1 MSKPDKTLERFWDM
15 PQRDL
20 LILLEATPAGLT
32 SDEAKQ
38 RLRLHGPNSL
48 VAESRFAPLI
58 GFLRFFANP
67 LVLILLAASAIS
79 IVLGDHVVGA
89 IIIAIVLLSVV
100 VNFYMEFQARHAV
113 EDIRKQVAT
122 TAAVLRDGREQEL
135 PVAELVP
142 GDIIRLNAG
151 DLAPADARLLDS
163 KDLHVR
169 ESALTGESLP
179 VDKAAGDLPAG
190 QHTIAD
196 ASNSLF
202 LGTAVQTGIG
212 TAVIVRTGKDT
223 AFGAIAQRLAM
234 RPPETEFG
242 RGIRHFG
249 MMITR
254 VMMLLVLFVLLVNIV
269 LHRPLLE
276 SFLFSVALA
285 VGMTP
290 EMMPMIITISLAQG
304 ARRMARKKVLVKQLT
319 AIEDFGSVEILC
331 SDKTGTLTE
340 GEIALDR
347 HVDVQG
353 RDSDDVL
360 RFVYLNSYFQA
371 GIKSPLDDAILKY
384 QRPAITE
391 YEKVDEIP
399 FDFNRK
405 RLSVVVRHGGEDL
418 LITKGEAESMFAIC
432 ATVTIDGVPQ
442 PFDESRRAQA
452 TEILKKL
459 SADGYRALG
468 VAFRKVEKQ
477 DAYAVA
483 AEQDM
488 TLAGFA
494 AFLDPPKEGI
504 VAVLE
509 ALKKNGV
516 SVVIMTGDNQYV
528 TQKVAHDVG
537 LAADRMV
544 TGSQVDTMD
553 DAALAY
559 QAEHGAIFARVSP
572 EQKNRVILGLK
583 ARGHVVGYI
592 GDGINDAP
600 SLHTADVGIS
610 VMNGVDVA
618 KDAAKIILLEKD
630 LAVLNEGVS
639 PVGFRRQRSVFQVIP
654 GHGGT
659 GQHIRTT
666 AGIGHQPGVRF
677 STSHQPGRLRRYAE
691 RSPHGFDFR
700 VSGSNQCGV
709 TTGRAGAGDCAGDD
723 VRRVCRNRD
732 RYRRRCPSHFSL
744 RDYPRR
750 RHTGFSH
757 GAGYARRNADD
768 LHDGPG
774 TGGRKDWRRP
784 GRSLVAVA
792 EGCGA
797 RASTDRRHDANHPRF
812 CRSRS
817 GLCWGVPG
825 KRGRPAGSAG
835 HGLSA
840 ACFGEGNRQ
849 QFSDYP
855 SAEPQSV
862 RPPLPEMPARLWCP
876 MGRDAPH
883 HDRIS
888 ILMRASCL
896 TLART
901 H

>member
-1 MSKPDKTLERFWDM
+1 MNKPDKTLDRFWDI

-20 LILLEATPAGLT
+20 LTLLQATPAGLT
-32 SDEAKQ
+32 SAEAKQ

-48 VAESRFAPLI
+48 VGESRFAPLI
-58 GFLRFFANP
+58 NFLRFFANP

-79 IVLGDHVVGA
+79 IALGDHVGGS
-89 IIIAIVLLSVV
+89 IIIAIVLLSVL
-100 VNFYMEFQARHAV
+100 VNFYTEFQARHAV

-122 TAAVLRDGREQEL
+122 TAAVVRDGHGLEL

-142 GDIIRLNAG
+142 GDIVRLNAG
-151 DLAPADARLLDS
+151 DLAPADGRLLDS

-179 VDKAAGDLPAG
+179 VDKAAADLAAG
-190 QHTIAD
+190 QHGIAD
-196 ASNSLF
+196 ASNSVF

-212 TAVIVRTGKDT
+212 TIVIVRTGKDT
-223 AFGAIAQRLAM
+223 AFGEIAQRLAM
-234 RPPETEFG
+234 RPPETEFS

-249 MMITR
+249 LMITR
-254 VMMLLVLFVLLVNIV
+254 VTMLLVLFVLLMNIV
-269 LHRPLLE
+269 LQRPLLE
-276 SFLFSVALA
+276 SFLFSIALA

-290 EMMPMIITISLAQG
+290 EMMPMIITIALAQG
-304 ARRMARKKVLVKQLT
+304 ARRMAGKKVLVKQLA

-340 GEIALDR
+340 GEIVLDR
-347 HVDVQG
+347 HVDIHGQ
-353 RDSDDVL
+353 DNADVL
-360 RFVYLNSYFQA
+360 QFVYLNSYFQS

-384 QRPAITE
+384 QRPAIGE

-405 RLSVVVRHGGEDL
+405 RLSVVVRRGGEHF
-418 LITKGEAESMFAIC
+418 LITKGEEESVLGIC
-432 ATVTIDGVPQ
+432 GTVTIDGVPQ

-452 TEILKKL
+452 AETFKKL
-459 SADGYRALG
+459 SADGYRTLG
-468 VAFRKVEKQ
+468 VAVRKVEQQ
-477 DAYAVA
+477 DAYPLA
-483 AEQDM
+483 AEQEM

-509 ALKKNGV
+509 ALKKSGI

-537 LAADRMV
+537 LATDCIV

-630 LAVLNEGVS
+630 LGVLNDGVIEGRRCFANTMKYIIMGTSSNFGNVFSMAAASLFLKFLPMLPTQILLNNFLYDTSQIAVPGDNVDPALLHKPKRWHIGFIRQFMVIIGPISSIYDFLTFGVLLWMFHAATNAPLFRTGWFVESLATQTLVVFVIRTAGNPFKSRPSGRLLFGVVAVSVAGAVLPYTPLGALL
-639 PVGFRRQRSVFQVIP
+639 GFTPLPLS
-654 GHGGT
+654 
-659 GQHIRTT
+659 
-666 AGIGHQPGVRF
+666 
-677 STSHQPGRLRRYAE
+677 LL
-691 RSPHGFDFR
+691 
-700 VSGSNQCGV
+700 
-709 TTGRAGAGDCAGDD
+709 GAI
-723 VRRVCRNRD
+723 
-732 RYRRRCPSHFSL
+732 SL
-744 RDYPRR
+744 LTLTY
-750 RHTGFSH
+750 
-757 GAGYARRNADD
+757 
-768 LHDGPG
+768 LM
-774 TGGRKDWRRP
+774 
-784 GRSLVAVA
+784 LVQAVK
-792 EGCGA
+792 
-797 RASTDRRHDANHPRF
+797 TWFYRRHD
-812 CRSRS
+812 
-817 GLCWGVPG
+817 L
-825 KRGRPAGSAG
+825 
-835 HGLSA
+835 L
-840 ACFGEGNRQ
+840 
-849 QFSDYP
+849 
-855 SAEPQSV
+855 
-862 RPPLPEMPARLWCP
+862 
-876 MGRDAPH
+876 
-883 HDRIS
+883 
-888 ILMRASCL
+888 
-896 TLART
+896 
-901 H
+901 

>member
-1 MSKPDKTLERFWDM
+1 MSTPDKTLDRFWDM

-20 LILLEATPAGLT
+20 LTLIDATPAGLT
-32 SDEAKQ
+32 SAEAGR

-58 GFLRFFANP
+58 DFLRFFANP
-67 LVLILLAASAIS
+67 LVLILLAASTIS
-79 IVLGDHVVGA
+79 IALGDHVGGA

-100 VNFYMEFQARHAV
+100 VNFYVEFQARHAV

-122 TAAVLRDGREQEL
+122 TAAVVRDGHEQEL

-142 GDIIRLNAG
+142 GDIVRLNAG

-223 AFGAIAQRLAM
+223 AFGAIAQRLSK

-242 RGIRHFG
+242 RGIRRFG
-249 MMITR
+249 IMITR

-319 AIEDFGSVEILC
+319 AIEDFGSIEILC

-347 HVDVQG
+347 HVDVEG
-353 RDSDDVL
+353 RDNDEVL
-360 RFVYLNSYFQA
+360 RFVYLNSYFQT

-384 QRPAITE
+384 QRPAIVE

-405 RLSVVVRHGGEDL
+405 RLSVVVRRSGEDF

-432 ATVTIDGVPQ
+432 AMVSIGGAAQ
-442 PFDESRRAQA
+442 PFDENRRAQA
-452 TEILKKL
+452 AETLKKL
-459 SADGYRALG
+459 SAEGYRALG

-477 DAYAVA
+477 DTYAVA
-483 AEQDM
+483 AEQQM

-537 LAADRMV
+537 LPTDRIV
-544 TGSQVDTMD
+544 TGDQLDTMD

-630 LAVLNEGVS
+630 LAVLNDGVMEGRRCFANIMKYIIMGTSSNFGNMFSMAAASLFLKFLPMLPTQILLNNFLYDTSQIAV
-639 PVGFRRQRSVFQVIP
+639 PGDNVDPALLHKPKRWQIGFIRQFMTIIGPISSIYDFLTFGVLLWWFHAANNPPLFRTGWFVESLATQTLVVFV
-654 GHGGT
+654 
-659 GQHIRTT
+659 IRT
-666 AGIGHQPGVRF
+666 AGNPFQSRPSGQLLMSVAAVTVVGAVLPYTPLG
-677 STSHQPGRLRRYAE
+677 PLL
-691 RSPHGFDFR
+691 GFTPLPLSLLAAISLLALTYLFL
-700 VSGSNQCGV
+700 VQAV
-709 TTGRAGAGDCAGDD
+709 KTWF
-723 VRRVCRNRD
+723 
-732 RYRRRCPSHFSL
+732 YRRHAL
-744 RDYPRR
+744 
-750 RHTGFSH
+750 
-757 GAGYARRNADD
+757 
-768 LHDGPG
+768 L
-774 TGGRKDWRRP
+774 
-784 GRSLVAVA
+784 
-792 EGCGA
+792 
-797 RASTDRRHDANHPRF
+797 
-812 CRSRS
+812 
-817 GLCWGVPG
+817 
-825 KRGRPAGSAG
+825 
-835 HGLSA
+835 
-840 ACFGEGNRQ
+840 
-849 QFSDYP
+849 
-855 SAEPQSV
+855 
-862 RPPLPEMPARLWCP
+862 
-876 MGRDAPH
+876 
-883 HDRIS
+883 
-888 ILMRASCL
+888 
-896 TLART
+896 
-901 H
+901 

>member
-1 MSKPDKTLERFWDM
+1 MSKPDKTLDRFWDV

-20 LILLEATPAGLT
+20 LVLLEATPAGLT
-32 SDEAKQ
+32 SAEAKQ
-38 RLRLHGPNSL
+38 RLRVHGPNSL

-58 GFLRFFANP
+58 SFLRFFANP
-67 LVLILLAASAIS
+67 LVLILLGASAIS
-79 IVLGDHVVGA
+79 IVLGDHVGGA

-100 VNFYMEFQARHAV
+100 VNFYVEFQARHAV

-122 TAAVLRDGREQEL
+122 TAAVVRDGHELEL

-142 GDIIRLNAG
+142 GDIVRLNAG

-196 ASNSLF
+196 ASNSVF

-223 AFGAIAQRLAM
+223 AFGAIAQRLAT

-249 MMITR
+249 LMITR
-254 VMMLLVLFVLLVNIV
+254 VMMLLVLFVLMVNLL

-304 ARRMARKKVLVKQLT
+304 ARRMARKKVLVKQLA
-319 AIEDFGSVEILC
+319 AIEDFGSIEILC

-347 HVDVQG
+347 HVDVEG
-353 RDSDDVL
+353 RDNDEVL

-384 QRPAITE
+384 ARPAITE

-405 RLSVVVRHGGEDL
+405 RLSVVVRRGGEDL

-432 ATVTIDGVPQ
+432 ATVTIDGAPQ

-452 TEILKKL
+452 METLKKL

-468 VAFRKVEKQ
+468 VAVRKVEKQ

-483 AEQDM
+483 AEREM

-537 LAADRMV
+537 LPTDRIV
-544 TGSQVDTMD
+544 TGEKVDTMD

-630 LAVLNEGVS
+630 LGVLNDGVMEGRRCFANIMKYIIMGTSSNFGNMFSMAAASLFLKFLPMLPTQILLNNFLYDTSQIAVPGDNVDPALLHKPKRWQIAFIRQFMTIIGPIS
-639 PVGFRRQRSVFQVIP
+639 SIYDFLTFGVLLWMFHAGTNAALFRTGWFVESLATQTLVVFV
-654 GHGGT
+654 
-659 GQHIRTT
+659 IRT
-666 AGIGHQPGVRF
+666 AGNPFQSRP
-677 STSHQPGRLRRYAE
+677 
-691 RSPHGFDFR
+691 
-700 VSGSNQCGV
+700 SGQLLMSV
-709 TTGRAGAGDCAGDD
+709 
-723 VRRVCRNRD
+723 
-732 RYRRRCPSHFSL
+732 
-744 RDYPRR
+744 
-750 RHTGFSH
+750 
-757 GAGYARRNADD
+757 
-768 LHDGPG
+768 
-774 TGGRKDWRRP
+774 
-784 GRSLVAVA
+784 VAVA
-792 EGCGA
+792 VVGA
-797 RASTDRRHDANHPRF
+797 VLPYTPLGPLLGFTPLPLSLLGAISLLGLTYLFLVQAVKTWFYRRHA
-812 CRSRS
+812 
-817 GLCWGVPG
+817 L
-825 KRGRPAGSAG
+825 
-835 HGLSA
+835 L
-840 ACFGEGNRQ
+840 
-849 QFSDYP
+849 
-855 SAEPQSV
+855 
-862 RPPLPEMPARLWCP
+862 
-876 MGRDAPH
+876 
-883 HDRIS
+883 
-888 ILMRASCL
+888 
-896 TLART
+896 
-901 H
+901 

>member
-1 MSKPDKTLERFWDM
+1 MKPDTTLDRFWDL
-15 PQRDL
+15 PLQDL
-20 LILLEATPAGLT
+20 LGLIEATPAGLT
-32 SDEAKQ
+32 SAEAKQ

-48 VAESRFAPLI
+48 VGESRFAGLI

-79 IVLGDHVVGA
+79 IVLGDPVGGS

-100 VNFYMEFQARHAV
+100 VNFYVEFQARHAV

-122 TAAVLRDGREQEL
+122 TAAVLRDGHELEL

-142 GDIIRLNAG
+142 GDVVRLNCG

-179 VDKAAGDLPAG
+179 VDKAAKDLPAG

-196 ASNSLF
+196 AGNSVF

-223 AFGAIAQRLAM
+223 AFGAIAERLAM

-249 MMITR
+249 LMITR
-254 VMMLLVLFVLLVNIV
+254 VIMLLVLFVLLVNLV
-269 LHRPLLE
+269 LHRPFLE
-276 SFLFSVALA
+276 SFLFAIALA

-290 EMMPMIITISLAQG
+290 EMMPMIITITLAQG

-319 AIEDFGSVEILC
+319 AIEDFGSIEILC

-340 GEIALDR
+340 GEIVLDR
-347 HVDVQG
+347 HVDIQG
-353 RDSDDVL
+353 QDNEEVL
-360 RFVYLNSYFQA
+360 RLIYLNSYFEA
-371 GIKSPLDDAILKY
+371 GIKSPLDDAILKHEH
-384 QRPAITE
+384 PAIGE
-391 YEKVDEIP
+391 YAKVDEIP

-405 RLSVVVRHGGEDL
+405 RLSVVVRRAGEDL
-418 LITKGEAESMFAIC
+418 LVTKGEEESVLAIC
-432 ATVTIDGVPQ
+432 GTVIIDGAPQ

-452 TEILKKL
+452 AETFKKL
-459 SADGYRALG
+459 SADGFRVLG
-468 VAFRKVEKQ
+468 VAFRKVEQ
-477 DAYAVA
+477 QAAYAVA

-504 VAVLE
+504 PAVLD
-509 ALKKNGV
+509 ALNKNGV

-537 LAADRMV
+537 LATDRIV
-544 TGSQVDTMD
+544 TGDQLDTMD

-583 ARGHVVGYI
+583 SRGHVVGYI

-630 LAVLNEGVS
+630 LAVLNEGVLEGRRCFANIMKYIIMS
-639 PVGFRRQRSVFQVIP
+639 TSSNFGNMFSMAAASLFLPFLPMLPTQILLNNFLYDSSQVAVPGDNVDPTLVHKPKRWQIGFIRQFMTIIGPISSLYDFLTFGVLLWLFQAAKNAPLFRTGWFVESLVTQTLVVFV
-654 GHGGT
+654 
-659 GQHIRTT
+659 IRT
-666 AGIGHQPGVRF
+666 AGNPFKSRPSWRLV
-677 STSHQPGRLRRYAE
+677 TSVVA
-691 RSPHGFDFR
+691 
-700 VSGSNQCGV
+700 VSV
-709 TTGRAGAGDCAGDD
+709 AGAALPYTPLGGPLGFTPLPLSLLGAITLLAFTYLG
-723 VRRVCRNRD
+723 VVQAVKTWF
-732 RYRRRCPSHFSL
+732 YRRHAL
-744 RDYPRR
+744 
-750 RHTGFSH
+750 
-757 GAGYARRNADD
+757 
-768 LHDGPG
+768 L
-774 TGGRKDWRRP
+774 
-784 GRSLVAVA
+784 
-792 EGCGA
+792 
-797 RASTDRRHDANHPRF
+797 
-812 CRSRS
+812 
-817 GLCWGVPG
+817 
-825 KRGRPAGSAG
+825 
-835 HGLSA
+835 
-840 ACFGEGNRQ
+840 
-849 QFSDYP
+849 
-855 SAEPQSV
+855 
-862 RPPLPEMPARLWCP
+862 
-876 MGRDAPH
+876 
-883 HDRIS
+883 
-888 ILMRASCL
+888 
-896 TLART
+896 
-901 H
+901 